1 MLIRLAIKTLA
12 SDRGKLIAGIIG
24 VTISVVLANVQG
36 GLFLGLIG
44 KASILVDRG
53 QADIWVGYKGM
64 HNVDFPHDI
73 PKRWIDRVRGI
84 EEVAEAS
91 PMLIGFSEM
100 ALPNGSYEGVVVIGV
115 EREERLGRFWK
126 DADRIGAELT
136 QDDGIIVDDCD
147 ADKLGSPQVGEY
159 REIGGLRSKVVGHS
173 HGILSF
179 LVTPYIFT
187 SIERAAR
194 FMDKDPDRCSYFLV
208 NVKPGFDVHSVC
220 SEINRRLPYAEAFP
234 AAKYAATSIDFW
246 MTRTGIGI
254 SFGAAT
260 ILGLLVGL
268 AMVAQILYAMVLDRI
283 GEFATLKALGAREW
297 EIISILLGQATGIA
311 VCGITLGLILTW
323 FIQNQ
328 YDTPRAP
335 IHIPLQLVC
344 ISSICIYLMCI
355 LASSVP
361 YIRIR
366 SVDAH
371 TVLQG

>member
-1 MLIRLAIKTLA
+1 MLLRLAIKTLA

-84 EEVAEAS
+84 EEVALAS

-100 ALPNGSYEGVVVIGV
+100 SLPNGSFEGVVVIGV
-115 EREERLGRFWK
+115 EREDGLGQFWK
-126 DADRIGAELT
+126 DAGKFGADLT

-147 ADKLGSPQVGEY
+147 ADKLANPQIGEY
-159 REIGGLRSKVVGHS
+159 REIGGLRSKVIGHS

-179 LVTPYIFT
+179 LVTPYVFT

-194 FMDKDPDRCSYFLV
+194 FMGKDADRCSYFLV
-208 NVKPGFDVHSVC
+208 NVKPGVDVNSVC
-220 SEINRRLPYAEAFP
+220 AEINRRLPYAEASP

-260 ILGLLVGL
+260 VLGLLVGL

-283 GEFATLKALGAREW
+283 SEFATLKALGAREW
-297 EIISILLGQATGIA
+297 EIVTILIGQATGIA
-311 VCGITLGLILTW
+311 VSGITLGLFITW
-323 FIQNQ
+323 LIHTN
-328 YDTPRAP
+328 YDSPRAP
-335 IHIPLQLVC
+335 IHIPIQLVC

-355 LASSVP
+355 LAASVP
-361 YIRIR
+361 YIRVR

>member
-1 MLIRLAIKTLA
+1 M
-12 SDRGKLIAGIIG
+12 
-24 VTISVVLANVQG
+24 VLANVQG

-84 EEVAEAS
+84 EEIENAS

-100 ALPNGSYEGVVVIGV
+100 SLPNGSYEGVVVIGV
-115 EREERLGRFWK
+115 EREESLGRFWK
-126 DADRIGAELT
+126 DAGQLGVELT

-147 ADKLGSPQVGEY
+147 ADKLGNPQIGEY
-159 REIGGLRSKVVGHS
+159 REIGGLRSKVIGHS

-187 SIERAAR
+187 SLECAAR
-194 FMDKDPDRCSYFLV
+194 FMDKDSDRCSYFLV
-208 NVKPGFDVHSVC
+208 NVKPGVDVNSVC
-220 SEINRRLPYAEAFP
+220 AEINRRLPYGEAFP

-283 GEFATLKALGAREW
+283 SEFATLKALGAREW
-297 EIISILLGQATGIA
+297 EIITILLGQATGIA
-311 VCGITLGLILTW
+311 VCGITFGLMITW
-323 FIQNQ
+323 FIHTN
-328 YDTPRAP
+328 YDSPRAP
-335 IHIPLQLVC
+335 IHIPIQLVC
-344 ISSICIYLMCI
+344 LSSASIYLMCI

>member
-24 VTISVVLANVQG
+24 VTFSVVLANVQG

-73 PKRWIDRVRGI
+73 PKRWIDRVRGVDGVERAVPLI
-84 EEVAEAS
+84 
-91 PMLIGFSEM
+91 IGFTDM
-100 ALPNGSYEGVVVIGV
+100 TLPDGAFESVVVIGSDRDAV
-115 EREERLGRFWK
+115 MGQFWNSQGAK
-126 DADRIGAELT
+126 DLELT

-147 ADKLGSPQVGEY
+147 AYKLANPQIGEY
-159 REIGGLRSKVVGHS
+159 REIGGLRSRVVGMC
-173 HGILSF
+173 HGVLSF
-179 LVTPYIFT
+179 LVAPYVFT
-187 SIERAAR
+187 SLETAAR
-194 FMDKDPDRCSYFLV
+194 FSGKDPEMCSYFLV
-208 NVKPGFDVHSVC
+208 RVAPGADIKAVC
-220 SEINRRLPYAEAFP
+220 KEINSRLPYAQAMTASE
-234 AAKYAATSIDFW
+234 YAGVSVDFW

-260 ILGLLVGL
+260 MLGLLVGL

-283 GEFATLKALGAREW
+283 NEFATLKALGAREW
-297 EIISILLGQATGIA
+297 EIISILMGQASGIA
-311 VCGITLGLILTW
+311 VCGISIGLVLTW
-323 FIQNQ
+323 LIQANF
-328 YDTPRAP
+328 DTPRAP
-335 IHIPLQLVC
+335 IVIPLQLVFA
-344 ISSICIYLMCI
+344 SSIFVYLMCI
-355 LASSVP
+355 LTAAVP
-361 YIRIR
+361 YIRVR

>member
-1 MLIRLAIKTLA
+1 LLIRLAIKTLA

-44 KASILVDRG
+44 KASILVNRG

-73 PKRWIDRVRGI
+73 PKRWLDRIRGI
-84 EEVAEAS
+84 DGVEQAIPLS
-91 PMLIGFSEM
+91 IGFSDM
-100 ALPNGSYEGVVVIGV
+100 TLPDGSFESVVVIGA
-115 EREERLGRFWK
+115 ERDEKMGRFW
-126 DADRIGAELT
+126 DTPGANCPELT

-147 ADKLGSPQVGEY
+147 AYKLASPQIGEY
-159 REIGGLRSKVVGHS
+159 REIGGLRSRVVGHC
-173 HGILSF
+173 HGVLSF
-179 LVTPYIFT
+179 LVAPYVFT
-187 SIERAAR
+187 SLERAAR
-194 FMDKDPDRCSYFLV
+194 FTGKAPEDCSYFLV
-208 NVKPGFDVHSVC
+208 RVAPDTDPKKVC
-220 SEINRRLPYAEAFP
+220 DEINARLPYAEAMS
-234 AAKYAATSIDFW
+234 ASKYAAISVDFW

-260 ILGLLVGL
+260 MLGLLVGL

-283 GEFATLKALGAREW
+283 SEFATLKALGAREW
-297 EIISILLGQATGIA
+297 EIVMILLGQATGIA
-311 VCGITLGLILTW
+311 VCGISIGLAITW
-323 FIQNQ
+323 FIRSN
-328 YDTPRAP
+328 YDSPRAP
-335 IHIPLQLVC
+335 INIPLELIC
-344 ISSICIYLMCI
+344 LSSLCIYLMCI